1 MKNIVKGTRIFD
13 EMVEID
19 PWGVADIKDYAR
31 LFTEFGITPFK
42 ELLNRIE
49 KPHLYMRRGII
60 VGHRGYEEVLRAMN
74 ERSKFAV
81 MSGFMPSGRIHLGG
95 KMVMDEIIWHQ
106 RMGGDAF
113 ACIADMES
121 HSVRG
126 TSWKEC
132 KEIGLNEYILSLVAL
147 GFDVERGHIYFQS
160 ENKKLRDLSFE
171 LGKEV
176 NFSEISAIYGFS
188 GDVNISH
195 MISVVMQNADIL
207 QPQLLEYGGPKPAVI
222 PVGVDQDPHI
232 RLTRDIASRMRMFRV
247 EKRLDKSKKP
257 LGIRIPSLVIS
268 SRSDRLDKP
277 YISIR
282 AKQEKRRFTQL
293 DREALE
299 EIARRIEGT
308 KKIYEMH
315 IDVFGIEAS
324 EIDRSM
330 REIEEIVRAVE
341 MEYGGYGFSLPA
353 ATYHRFMQGLTGGKM
368 SSSIPESYI
377 ALTEP
382 PEEAAKK
389 VKQAKTGGRATVEE
403 QRKLGGLPAQCTV
416 YELMMS
422 HLIEEDAYVKEIFEE
437 CKSGKRTCKTCKS
450 EAAELMFSFI
460 KNHQEERENAR
471 EVLKKHETYKQWL

>member
-1 MKNIVKGTRIFD
+1 
-13 EMVEID
+13 MVEID

-49 KPHLYMRRGII
+49 EPHLYMRRGII
-60 VGHRGYEEVLRAMN
+60 VGQRGYEEVLRAMN

-147 GFDVERGHIYFQS
+147 GFDVEKGHIYFQS
-160 ENKKLRDLSFE
+160 ENKKLRDLAFE
-171 LGKEV
+171 LGREV

-247 EKRLDKSKKP
+247 DKKWDDKKKRIRVDIKPTYPERGALGELQKGVDKLQEVLHVVKHKYHLDIELLDK
-257 LGIRIPSLVIS
+257 LFVQ
-268 SRSDRLDKP
+268 
-277 YISIR
+277 
-282 AKQEKRRFTQL
+282 AVEK
-293 DREALE
+293 
-299 EIARRIEGT
+299 
-308 KKIYEMH
+308 
-315 IDVFGIEAS
+315 
-324 EIDRSM
+324 
-330 REIEEIVRAVE
+330 IVRDVE
-341 MEYGGYGFSLPA
+341 IKYGGYGFFLPA

-382 PEEAAKK
+382 PEEAARK
-389 VKQAKTGGRATVEE
+389 VKRAKTGGRVTVEE
-403 QRKLGGLPAQCTV
+403 QKKHGGLPEQCTV
-416 YELMMS
+416 YDLLMS
-422 HLIEEDAYVKEIFEE
+422 HLIEEDIHVKEIFEE
-437 CKSGKRTCKTCKS
+437 CKNGKRTCKTCKS

>member
-1 MKNIVKGTRIFD
+1 MGRD
-13 EMVEID
+13 RVEID
-19 PWGVADIKDYAR
+19 PWGIADIKDYTR
-31 LFTEFGITPFK
+31 LFEEFGISPFK
-42 ELLNRIE
+42 ELLNQVE

-60 VGHRGYEEVLRAMN
+60 VGHRGYEEVLRAMR
-74 ERSKFAV
+74 ERNKFAV

-126 TSWKEC
+126 LSWSKC

-160 ENKKLRDLSFE
+160 EDKKLRDLAFE
-171 LGKEV
+171 LGKEA

-188 GDVNISH
+188 GDVSISH
-195 MISVVMQNADIL
+195 MISVLVQNADIL
-207 QPQLLEYGGPKPAVI
+207 QPQILDYDGPKPVVI

-247 EKRLDKSKKP
+247 EKRLDTNQ
-257 LGIRIPSLVIS
+257 
-268 SRSDRLDKP
+268 KP

-282 AKQEKRRFTQL
+282 EKQAGK
-293 DREALE
+293 EALD
-299 EIARRIEGT
+299 AVASRIESP

-324 EIDRSM
+324 EIDRNM
-330 REIEEIVRAVE
+330 REIEEIVRDVE
-341 MEYGGYGFSLPA
+341 MEHGGYGFFLPA
-353 ATYHRFMQGLTGGKM
+353 ATFHRFMQGLTGGKM

-377 ALTEP
+377 SLTEP
-382 PEEAAKK
+382 PEEAARK
-389 VKQAKTGGRATVEE
+389 VKQAKTGGRVTVEE
-403 QRKLGGLPAQCTV
+403 QKRLGGLPEECTV

-422 HLIEEDAYVKEIFEE
+422 HLVDEDAHVKEIFEE
-437 CKSGKRTCKTCKS
+437 CKTGKRMCNSCKAQ
-450 EAAELMFSFI
+450 AAELMFSFI
-460 KNHQEERENAR
+460 KRHQEERERAK
-471 EVLKKHETYKQWL
+471 EVLKGHEIYKQWFRY

>member
-1 MKNIVKGTRIFD
+1 
-13 EMVEID
+13 MVEID
-19 PWGVADIKDYAR
+19 PWGVADIEDYTR
-31 LFTEFGITPFK
+31 LFEEFGISPFK

-60 VGHRGYEEVLRAMN
+60 VGHRGYEEVLRAMREQN
-74 ERSKFAV
+74 KFAV

-126 TSWKEC
+126 VSWREC
-132 KEIGLNEYILSLVAL
+132 REIGINEYILSLVAL
-147 GFDVERGHIYFQS
+147 GFDVEKGHIYFQS
-160 ENKKLRDLSFE
+160 ENKKLRDLAFE
-171 LGKEV
+171 LGTEA

-188 GDVNISH
+188 GDVSISH
-195 MISVVMQNADIL
+195 MTSVLVQNADIL
-207 QPQLLEYGGPKPAVI
+207 QPQLLEYDGPKPVVI

-247 EKRLDKSKKP
+247 EKRLNTDQ
-257 LGIRIPSLVIS
+257 
-268 SRSDRLDKP
+268 KP

-282 AKQEKRRFTQL
+282 EKQAG
-293 DREALE
+293 REALE
-299 EIARRIEGT
+299 EIARRIEST

-315 IDVFGIEAS
+315 IDVFCIEES
-324 EIDRSM
+324 EIDRTM
-330 REIEEIVRAVE
+330 REIGEIVREVE
-341 MEYGGYGFSLPA
+341 MEYGGYGFFLPA

-403 QRKLGGLPAQCTV
+403 QKRLGGLPGECTV
-416 YELMMS
+416 YELMMF

-437 CKSGKRTCKTCKS
+437 CKTGKRLCNACKS
-450 EAAELMFSFI
+450 QAAELMFSFI
-460 KNHQEERENAR
+460 KRHQEEREKAK
-471 EVLKKHETYKQWL
+471 EVLKEHEIYKQWFR

>member
-1 MKNIVKGTRIFD
+1 MI
-13 EMVEID
+13 EID

-31 LFTEFGITPFK
+31 LFTEFGISPFK

-49 KPHLYMRRGII
+49 EPHLYMRRGII

-147 GFDVERGHIYFQS
+147 GFDVEKGHIYFQS
-160 ENKKLRDLSFE
+160 ENKNLRDLAFE
-171 LGKEV
+171 LGREV

-257 LGIRIPSLVIS
+257 HDIRIPRIGIS
-268 SRSDRLDKP
+268 GRSARLDKP

-299 EIARRIEGT
+299 EIARRIKCPA
-308 KKIYEMH
+308 KKYYEMH
-315 IDVFGIEAS
+315 VDVFGIEAS
-324 EIDRSM
+324 EIDRNM

-341 MEYGGYGFSLPA
+341 MEYGGYGFFFPA

-382 PEEAAKK
+382 PEEAARK
-389 VKQAKTGGRATVEE
+389 VKRAKTGGRVTVEE
-403 QRKLGGLPAQCTV
+403 QKKHGGLPEQCTV
-416 YELMMS
+416 YDLLMS
-422 HLIEEDAYVKEIFEE
+422 HLIEEDDHVKEIFEE
-437 CKSGKRTCKTCKS
+437 CKNGKRMCNACKS
-450 EAAELMFSFI
+450 QAAELMFSFI
-460 KNHQEERENAR
+460 KHHQEERERAK
-471 EVLKKHETYKQWL
+471 EVLKGHEIYKRWFR

>member
-1 MKNIVKGTRIFD
+1 MI
-13 EMVEID
+13 EID
-19 PWGVADIKDYAR
+19 PWGVADIKDYTR
-31 LFTEFGITPFK
+31 LFEEFGISPFT

-60 VGHRGYEEVLRAMN
+60 VGHRGYEEVLRAMHSK
-74 ERSKFAV
+74 SKFAV

-160 ENKKLRDLSFE
+160 GNKKLRDLAFE
-171 LGKEV
+171 LGREV

-247 EKRLDKSKKP
+247 EKRLDK
-257 LGIRIPSLVIS
+257 
-268 SRSDRLDKP
+268 DQKP

-282 AKQEKRRFTQL
+282 EKQAGRK
-293 DREALE
+293 ALE
-299 EIARRIEGT
+299 EIAGRIESP

-315 IDVFGIEAS
+315 LDVFGIEAH
-324 EIDRSM
+324 EIDRTM

-341 MEYGGYGFSLPA
+341 MEYGGYGFFFPA
-353 ATYHRFMQGLTGGKM
+353 ATYHRFVHGLTGGKM

-389 VKQAKTGGRATVEE
+389 VKQAKTGGRVTVEE
-403 QRKLGGLPAQCTV
+403 QKKLGGSPAQCTV
-416 YELMMS
+416 YELLMS

-437 CKSGKRTCKTCKS
+437 CKKGKRMCKS
-450 EAAELMFSFI
+450 CKSQAAELMFSFI
-460 KNHQEERENAR
+460 KNHQEERERAK
-471 EVLKKHETYKQWL
+471 EVLKEHEIYKQWL

>member
-1 MKNIVKGTRIFD
+1 MGRD
-13 EMVEID
+13 RVEID
-19 PWGVADIKDYAR
+19 PWGVADIKDYTR
-31 LFTEFGITPFK
+31 LFEEFGISPFK
-42 ELLNRIE
+42 ELLNQVE

-60 VGHRGYEEVLRAMN
+60 VGHRGYEEVLRAMR
-74 ERSKFAV
+74 ERNKFAV

-126 TSWKEC
+126 LSWSKC

-147 GFDVERGHIYFQS
+147 GFDPEKGHIYFQS
-160 ENKKLRDLSFE
+160 EDKKLRDLAFE
-171 LGKEV
+171 LGKEA

-188 GDVNISH
+188 GDVSISH
-195 MISVVMQNADIL
+195 MISVLVQNADIL
-207 QPQLLEYGGPKPAVI
+207 QPQILDYEGPKPVVI

-247 EKRLDKSKKP
+247 EKRLDTNQ
-257 LGIRIPSLVIS
+257 
-268 SRSDRLDKP
+268 KP

-282 AKQEKRRFTQL
+282 EKQAGK
-293 DREALE
+293 EALDAV
-299 EIARRIEGT
+299 ARRIESP

-324 EIDRSM
+324 EIDRNM
-330 REIEEIVRAVE
+330 REIEEIVRDVE
-341 MEYGGYGFSLPA
+341 MEHGGYGFFLPA
-353 ATYHRFMQGLTGGKM
+353 ATFHRFMQGLTGGKM

-377 ALTEP
+377 SLTEP
-382 PEEAAKK
+382 PEEAARK
-389 VKQAKTGGRATVEE
+389 VKQAKTGGRVTVEE
-403 QRKLGGLPAQCTV
+403 QKRLGGLPEECTV

-422 HLIEEDAYVKEIFEE
+422 HLVDEDAHVKEIFEE
-437 CKSGKRTCKTCKS
+437 CKNGKRMCNSCKAQ
-450 EAAELMFSFI
+450 AAELMFSFI
-460 KNHQEERENAR
+460 KRHQEERERAK
-471 EVLKKHETYKQWL
+471 EVLNGHEIYKQWFR